1 MSADAVATLLWL
13 AGGLLLTAA
22 FGALIRIGREAN
34 RAAGCD
40 WGHPVTNVIDG
51 LNRVFLRTWHR
62 CDIQTVPLPPDGP
75 ALVVANHVSGLDPLL
90 ILAACHRP
98 VHFIIAREEY
108 ERFGLTWLFRLGECI
123 PVDRSSRDDSAF
135 RAALDALAAG
145 KVVALFP
152 SGRIHL
158 PEEGPARLRRG
169 VARLSRLS
177 GAPVFPCRIDGVR
190 LPGHVLPAVFLPG
203 RARLR
208 AFSSIACAR
217 LGERAC
223 LAALA
228 PLINGERDVPMPEE
242 GTVRDVRGP
251 IGEGGVDDAG

>member
-1 MSADAVATLLWL
+1 MNPAAVGILLWL
-13 AGGLLLTAA
+13 IAGLLLAA
-22 FGALIRIGREAN
+22 GVGALIRIGREAN

-40 WGHPVTNVIDG
+40 WGHGWTNVIDG
-51 LNRVFLRTWHR
+51 LNRLFLRAWHH
-62 CDIQTVPLPPDGP
+62 CDIDTVPLPASGP
-75 ALVVANHVSGLDPLL
+75 ALVVANHISGLDPLL
-90 ILAACHRP
+90 ILAACRRP

-135 RAALDALAAG
+135 RAALDALGAG

-177 GAPVFPCRIDGVR
+177 GAPVYPCHIEGVR
-190 LPGHVLPAVFLPG
+190 LPGHVLPAVILPS

-208 AFSSIACAR
+208 AFPPVDCPRLKERECLAR
-217 LGERAC
+217 LDPILNAQARAS
-223 LAALA
+223 AHSS
-228 PLINGERDVPMPEE
+228 
-242 GTVRDVRGP
+242 
-251 IGEGGVDDAG
+251 GEGRGARGDG

>member
-1 MSADAVATLLWL
+1 MSSQGIGIL
-13 AGGLLLTAA
+13 AGLAVILLLMAA
-22 FGALIRIGREAN
+22 TGALIRIGRAAN
-34 RAAGCD
+34 REAGCD
-40 WGHPVTNVIDG
+40 WGHGWANVIDG
-51 LNRVFLRTWHR
+51 LNRVFLRTWHH
-62 CDIQTVPLPPDGP
+62 CMIDTVPLPASGP
-75 ALVVANHVSGLDPLL
+75 ALVVANHLSGLDPLL
-90 ILAACHRP
+90 ILAACRRP

-108 ERFGLTWLFRLGECI
+108 ERFGLNWLFRLGECI

-177 GAPVFPCRIDGVR
+177 GAPVFPCHIEGVR
-190 LPGHVLPAVFLPG
+190 LPGHVLPAVVIPS

-208 AFSSIACAR
+208 AFPPVDCPRLKERECLERLDPILNAQAR
-217 LGERAC
+217 
-223 LAALA
+223 A
-228 PLINGERDVPMPEE
+228 PARS
-242 GTVRDVRGP
+242 
-251 IGEGGVDDAG
+251 GEGRGTRGEA

>member
-1 MSADAVATLLWL
+1 VNHTGVATLLWL
-13 AGGLLLTAA
+13 VFGLLVLVA

-40 WGHPVTNVIDG
+40 WGHTLTNVIDG
-51 LNRVFLRTWHR
+51 LNRVFLRTWHH
-62 CDIQTVPLPPDGP
+62 CDIQTVPLPAEGP
-75 ALVVANHVSGLDPLL
+75 ALVVANHISGLDPLL
-90 ILAACHRP
+90 ILAACRRP

-108 ERFGLTWLFRLGECI
+108 ERFGLNWLFRLGECI

-135 RAALDALAAG
+135 RAARDALDAG

-177 GAPVFPCRIDGVR
+177 GAPVFPCHIEGVR
-190 LPGHVLPAVFLPG
+190 LPGHVLPAVIIPSH
-203 RARLR
+203 ARLR
-208 AFSSIACAR
+208 AFPPIDCPSLRERECLDR
-217 LGERAC
+217 LD
-223 LAALA
+223 
-228 PLINGERDVPMPEE
+228 PIINA
-242 GTVRDVRGP
+242 GTRS
-251 IGEGGVDDAG
+251 GEG

>member
-75 ALVVANHVSGLDPLL
+75 ALVVANHISGLDPLL
-90 ILAACHRP
+90 ILAACRRP

-190 LPGHVLPAVFLPG
+190 LPGHVLPAVLIPS

-208 AFSSIACAR
+208 AFPPVDCPQLKERECLDR
-217 LGERAC
+217 LD
-223 LAALA
+223 
-228 PLINGERDVPMPEE
+228 PVINAQS
-242 GTVRDVRGP
+242 
-251 IGEGGVDDAG
+251 GEGRGTRDEA

>member
-1 MSADAVATLLWL
+1 MNPAAVGILLWL
-13 AGGLLLTAA
+13 IAGLGLAA
-22 FGALIRIGREAN
+22 LAGALIRIGREAN
-34 RAAGCD
+34 REAGCD
-40 WGHPVTNVIDG
+40 WGHPWTNVIDG

-62 CDIQTVPLPPDGP
+62 CEIDTVPLPAEGP
-75 ALVVANHVSGLDPLL
+75 ALVVANHISGLDPLL
-90 ILAACHRP
+90 ILAACRRP

-158 PEEGPARLRRG
+158 PQEGPARLRRG
-169 VARLSRLS
+169 VARLARLS
-177 GAPVFPCRIDGVR
+177 GAPVYPCFIEGVR
-190 LPGHVLPAVFLPG
+190 LPGHVLPAVVLPS

-208 AFSSIACAR
+208 AFPPLDCPRLKERECLDRLDPILNAGAR
-217 LGERAC
+217 RA
-223 LAALA
+223 
-228 PLINGERDVPMPEE
+228 
-242 GTVRDVRGP
+242 
-251 IGEGGVDDAG
+251 GG